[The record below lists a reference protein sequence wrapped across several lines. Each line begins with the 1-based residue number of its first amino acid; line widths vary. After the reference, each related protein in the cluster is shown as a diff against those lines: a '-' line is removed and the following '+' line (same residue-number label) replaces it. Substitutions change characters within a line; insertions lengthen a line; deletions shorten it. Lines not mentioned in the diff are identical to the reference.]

1 MIIALG
7 FIVYFILGCFTAAYC
22 NKVASHDTNEVL
34 VIIFWPILLTGF
46 LLIYIYDSIKELVN
60 KLP

>member
-22 NKVASHDTNEVL
+22 NKVASHDTDEVL
-34 VIIFWPILLTGF
+34 VIIFWPF
-46 LLIYIYDSIKELVN
+46 LLVIFILVCIYDVIRELVN